1 MAKMDLRLTTGKR
14 VLHLKTHGHRIYRTR
29 IMTLF
34 VVDTEADGPAPGLF
48 SMVSFGVVE
57 FTSQGPGETYMGEVA
72 PISPKWIPSAL
83 AVTGVSREQHLAYPD
98 PKIVMPDF
106 AAWVQRVNKPG
117 SRAVFV
123 SDNPAFD
130 WQFMNYYLWAYN
142 DGNPF
147 GHSARRIGDFYAGL
161 QGDFFA
167 RQDWKKLKITKH
179 THNPLDDA
187 KGNCEALAAI
197 MPSAKSTKTFP

>member
-1 MAKMDLRLTTGKR
+1 
-14 VLHLKTHGHRIYRTR
+14 
-29 IMTLF
+29 MTLF

-57 FTSQGPGETYMGEVA
+57 FTPQGPGKTYMGEVA
-72 PISPKWIPSAL
+72 PISERWIPSAL
-83 AVTGVSREQHLAYPD
+83 AVSGVSREQHLAYQKPE
-98 PKIVMPDF
+98 IVMPHF
-106 AAWVQRVNKPG
+106 AAWVNSVNKPG
-117 SRAVFV
+117 TRATLV

-167 RQDWKKLKITKH
+167 RQDWKKLKTTKH

-187 KGNCEALAAI
+187 MGNCEALAAI
-197 MPSAKSTKTFP
+197 MPAPRQKKVPAASIPTPDLGLGHP

>member
-1 MAKMDLRLTTGKR
+1 
-14 VLHLKTHGHRIYRTR
+14 
-29 IMTLF
+29 MTLF
-34 VVDTEADGPAPGLF
+34 VVDIEADGPAPGLF

-57 FTSQGPGETYMGEVA
+57 FTPTGPGATYMGELA
-72 PISPKWIPSAL
+72 PISEKWIPEAL
-83 AVTGVSREQHLAYPD
+83 AVSGVSREQHLAYPT
-98 PKIVMPDF
+98 PFIVMPHF
-106 AAWVQRVNKPG
+106 AQWLERTNKPG
-117 SRAVFV
+117 TRAVFV

-142 DGNPF
+142 AGNPF

-167 RQDWKKLKITKH
+167 RQDWKKLKKTKH

-187 KGNCEALAAI
+187 MGNCEALAAI
-197 MPSAKSTKTFP
+197 MPEKRVKATPVRMAFSKRDTP